1 VSYDIYLMRFEAG
14 EAAEIDAPEFWE
26 LLAGAWENPPDEHG
40 FVRVVRGD
48 GGADVYAGQ
57 VGEPQDSVMINH
69 FGGDEIMDLIVELA
83 RQADAVI
90 IGPDLPPLLTRA
102 DQREQLPPDMGLG
115 DPVVI
120 ESGRGLIQTITGR

>member
-1 VSYDIYLMRFEAG
+1 MSYDLYLMRFEAG
-14 EAAEIDAPEFWE
+14 EPAEIDTPEIWE
-26 LLAGAWENPPDEHG
+26 LLASAWEEPPDQHG
-40 FVRVVRGD
+40 FVRLVRGE

-83 RQADAVI
+83 RRADAVI

-102 DQREQLPPDMGLG
+102 EQGAQVPADMDLG
-115 DPVVI
+115 EPVLI
-120 ESGRGLIQTITGR
+120 ASGRELSETIAHG